1 MTDKRG
7 NNTAASVRNRLLE
20 LARKRGEDFQLIL
33 TRYGLERLLYRLSQ
47 SEYCDRF
54 ILKGAMLFTL
64 WGDQAHRPTRD
75 VDFLGFGDSDEA
87 TLQETFRTLCN
98 VPVEDDGLV
107 FLADSVRVEL
117 IRDATEYGGIRVTLV
132 GDLAGARIP
141 IQADIGFGDAVT
153 PEPEQIEYPTLLE
166 YPAPCLRAYP
176 RETVVAEKYQALI
189 NLGIANSRMKD
200 FYDLWIMAHQFDFDG
215 LTLSEAIRNTLARRQ
230 TPLPAQMPTGLSSVF
245 YSDKQKNLQWSAF
258 LRKGMLL
265 ATSAPPSLEE
275 VCHLLE
281 IFLMPPTQALKNNQT
296 FTNRWQPGGPW
307 KR

>member
-1 MTDKRG
+1 MTGKRKK
-7 NNTAASVRNRLLE
+7 NTAVSVRNRLLE
-20 LARKRGEDFQLIL
+20 LARQRGEDFQLIL
-33 TRYGLERLLYRLSQ
+33 THYGLERLLYRLSQ

-64 WGDQAHRPTRD
+64 WSNQTHRPTRD

-87 TLQETFRTLCN
+87 TLKETFRNLCN

-107 FLADSVRVEL
+107 FIADSVRVEL
-117 IRDATEYGGIRVTLV
+117 IRDATEYGGIRVTLL

-176 RETVVAEKYQALI
+176 RETVVAEKYQALV

-215 LTLSEAIRNTLARRQ
+215 LTLSEAIRNTFARRQ
-230 TPLPAQMPTGLSSVF
+230 TPLPTQAPTGLSSAF
-245 YSDKQKNLQWSAF
+245 YRDKQKNLQWKAF
-258 LRKGMLL
+258 LGKGMPLSSS
-265 ATSAPPSLEE
+265 TPPSLEE
-275 VCHLLE
+275 VCRLLE
-281 IFLMPPTQALKNNQT
+281 IFLMSPTQALKNNQT
-296 FTNRWQPGGPW
+296 FTWRWQPGGPW
-307 KR
+307 ER

>member
-7 NNTAASVRNRLLE
+7 KNTAASVRNRLLE

-64 WGDQAHRPTRD
+64 WSNHAHRPTRD

-87 TLQETFRTLCN
+87 TLQETFRNLCN

-107 FLADSVRVEL
+107 FLADSVKVEL

-141 IQADIGFGDAVT
+141 IQADIGFGDVVT
-153 PEPEQIEYPTLLE
+153 PEPEQIEYPTMLE
-166 YPAPCLRAYP
+166 YPTPCLRAYP
-176 RETVVAEKYQALI
+176 RETVVTEKYQALI

-230 TPLPAQMPTGLSSVF
+230 TPLPAQMPTGLSSAF

-258 LRKGMLL
+258 LRKGMLP

-281 IFLMPPTQALKNNQT
+281 TFLMPPTQALKNNRT